1 MISKTSSVNGEVH
14 EIMAL
19 TTETD
24 SFPRISARDLF
35 LVLKV
40 FDQNPETTL
49 ENIRLRICVDR
60 KKQRRGT
67 FLWSAAR
74 DTTAELVR
82 LGLIEGSCYAK
93 NTQQYEAMK
102 TNKLLVT
109 ADGRELSQILT
120 SDRSGAYDRLLE
132 LLIANHPYL
141 RRFIVALN
149 RGTIFAPVISSMLD
163 HVSKRYGMYI
173 VLAEDVAKGEFD
185 YENLLASLSDRL
197 KRNLGRTE
205 ETEIR
210 EAVERLVIDS
220 QPGAGVDDTTR
231 FAKGFLNKLN
241 DIVIPAT
248 LRRDGL
254 GFDFRTHRT
263 LWAMGQE
270 FRVWAVIRSHPEFDG
285 ALIPLT
291 SKISVNDNVL
301 SNLTFD
307 HGLTATRN
315 GFLGKLYSS
324 YQKLQALK
332 QGTFVAAWELRA
344 VFCLDNHC
352 QPSVFNI
359 LFDESIGEPDGY
371 RLDLEIQRQKPQ
383 HEEPLRAGKRK
394 IGSIRVAKR

>member
-1 MISKTSSVNGEVH
+1 MTP
-14 EIMAL
+14 

-102 TNKLLVT
+102 TNKLRVT
-109 ADGRELSQILT
+109 ADGRKLSQIHT
-120 SDRSGAYDRLLE
+120 SDRAGAYDRLLE
-132 LLIANHPYL
+132 SLSANHPYL
-141 RRFIVALN
+141 RRFIVVLN
-149 RGTIFAPVISSMLD
+149 RGTIFAPVISSMRD
-163 HVSKRYGMYI
+163 HVSQRYGTNV
-173 VLAEDVAKGEFD
+173 VLAEDVAKGQFE
-185 YENLLASLSDRL
+185 YKNLWASLGNRL
-197 KRNLGRTE
+197 KRNLERTE
-205 ETEIR
+205 KAEISD
-210 EAVERLVIDS
+210 AVERLVVDS
-220 QPGAGVDDTTR
+220 KPGAVVDDTTR

-241 DIVIPAT
+241 DIVIPAI

-285 ALIPLT
+285 WRILLT

-307 HGLTATRN
+307 YGLTATRN
-315 GFLGKLYSS
+315 GFMGKLYAA

-332 QGTFVAAWELRA
+332 QGTFVAAWKLRA
-344 VFCLDNHC
+344 VFCIDNHC
-352 QPSVFNI
+352 QPSVFNT
-359 LFDESIGEPDGY
+359 LFDESIGKSGGY

-383 HEEPLRAGKRK
+383 HEKPLRAGKRN